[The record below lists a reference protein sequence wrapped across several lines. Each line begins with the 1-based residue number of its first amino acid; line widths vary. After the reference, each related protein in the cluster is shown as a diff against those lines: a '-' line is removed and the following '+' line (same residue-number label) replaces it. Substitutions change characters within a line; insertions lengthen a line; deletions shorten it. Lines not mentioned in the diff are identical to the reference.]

1 MTPHPARALCA
12 LALLA
17 GVAGA
22 VQGSDEYGPWYF
34 GFGVGITFTDDSHGF
49 SPGSAIEF
57 AEGYSLNG
65 LVGYENPG
73 FLGSESL
80 SFNVELEAFFSDQS
94 LDTEIIT
101 EFSSKVN
108 EFTELSFLVNGVI
121 EKQINDSISFYA
133 GAGIGLAT
141 ILDLDSVGNEVSSF
155 KIEDDTAF
163 VWQTKI
169 GIHYDLAGSYG
180 AFAQWRH
187 FETEDLATSD
197 ATLGQ
202 TFDLEIAQDA
212 FEFGVR
218 WYAGGR

>member
-34 GFGVGITFTDDSHGF
+34 GFGVGITGTDDSQGLLTDIAF
-49 SPGSAIEF
+49 E
-57 AEGYSLNG
+57 EGYSLSG

-94 LDTEIIT
+94 MDTEIIAP
-101 EFSSKVN
+101 FSSRVN

-141 ILDLDSVGNEVSSF
+141 ILDLDSVGNEVNSF

-202 TFDLEIAQDA
+202 SFDLEIVQDA